1 MFPTCSKQ
9 HVYGYIVS
17 NKSLCLLY
25 YSSVADLLP
34 IPNALKL
41 SWTLLSVKLSESC
54 HDRNML
60 IFFWSPLLFLA
71 LSLFSLSIPPPPPP
85 SLSFFSLSLALTL
98 SLSHATLFPT
108 SLWSFWLELML
119 LFMWKG
125 KDLHKELPL
134 GLANKALRSQLT
146 EAQTLGALCTSRT
159 RVY

>member
-71 LSLFSLSIPPPPPP
+71 LSLFSLSITPPP
-85 SLSFFSLSLALTL
+85 SLSLFLL
-98 SLSHATLFPT
+98 SLSRSHSFTLSCYLVPHLSLIILAWINASFYVKRERLAQRTATG
-108 SLWSFWLELML
+108 S
-119 LFMWKG
+119 G
-125 KDLHKELPL
+125 KQGSEKSTDW
-134 GLANKALRSQLT
+134 GTDFRST
-146 EAQTLGALCTSRT
+146 
-159 RVY
+159 VHIPY

>member
-60 IFFWSPLLFLA
+60 IFFLVPSPLPCSFTVLA
-71 LSLFSLSIPPPPPP
+71 ITPPPP
-85 SLSFFSLSLALTL
+85 LSLSLALTL

-146 EAQTLGALCTSRT
+146 EAQTLGALCTFRT